1 MKPHNRKAVLLA
13 LAISISWLPALSH
26 AESKRIVVYPLTQNY
41 VDTQPGD
48 SLSGIAARLLP
59 DNPQLQEKLM
69 AEILKL
75 NPDAFIDHDPNRLL
89 ANVRLWL
96 PNQRDN
102 AVRDTNPEHY
112 RVEHFSWGSIKKPR

>member
-1 MKPHNRKAVLLA
+1 MSRHNCKSILLA
-13 LAISISWLPALSH
+13 LTISISGLPALGH

-41 VDTQPGD
+41 IDTQPGD
-48 SLSGIAARLLP
+48 SLSSIAAKLLP
-59 DNPQLQEKLM
+59 NNPQLQQKLM

-75 NPDAFIDHDPNRLL
+75 NPEAFIEHDPNRLL

-102 AVRDTNPEHY
+102 AVHDTNPKHY
-112 RVEHFSWGSIKKPR
+112 RIEHFSWGSIKRPR

>member
-1 MKPHNRKAVLLA
+1 MKHWNCTVLLA
-13 LAISISWLPALSH
+13 ATLIGGCLPTVSH
-26 AESKRIVVYPLTQNY
+26 AESKRIIVYPLTQSY

-48 SLSGIAARLLP
+48 SLSGVTARLLP
-59 DNPQLQEKLM
+59 SNPQLQQKLM

-75 NPDAFIDHDPNRLL
+75 NPDAFIEHDPNRLL

-102 AVRDTNPEHY
+102 AVRDTNQKRY
-112 RVEHFSWGSIKKPR
+112 RTEHFSWGNIRRPR

>member
-1 MKPHNRKAVLLA
+1 MKHWNCTALLA
-13 LAISISWLPALSH
+13 ATLSVGWLPTISH

-48 SLSGIAARLLP
+48 SLSGITARLLP
-59 DNPQLQEKLM
+59 NNPQLQQNLM
-69 AEILKL
+69 DDILKL
-75 NPDAFIDHDPNRLL
+75 NPDAFIQHDPNRLI

-102 AVRDTNPEHY
+102 AARDNNPEHY
-112 RVEHFSWGSIKKPR
+112 RIEHFSWGSIKRPR